1 VTAIPTPTV
10 STSVA
15 RVTPLPINCMAAV
28 VAPVGWG
35 VIPRDYV
42 RANLY
47 ITRTLS
53 RTLYI
58 ETTEAH
64 DLYIEQV
71 QTASLEL

>member
-1 VTAIPTPTV
+1 VTAIPLPTV
-10 STSVA
+10 SPT
-15 RVTPLPINCMAAV
+15 RVMPATINCMAAV